1 MSAVE
6 QMGREGV
13 GLEEIRRKL
22 GSTTLNSVRKVLPD
36 RAIEEA
42 CEAVG
47 YAYRKGDLPPLVTV
61 QHMVLAA
68 IWLEESFAASW
79 QVMWGALASRVSE
92 AAGKSPT
99 DSSVTRARG
108 RLPLSVWE
116 WLFAWLSQE
125 AQSLSS
131 SLSSA

>member
-1 MSAVE
+1 
-6 QMGREGV
+6 
-13 GLEEIRRKL
+13 
-22 GSTTLNSVRKVLPD
+22 
-36 RAIEEA
+36 
-42 CEAVG
+42 
-47 YAYRKGDLPPLVTV
+47 
-61 QHMVLAA
+61 
-68 IWLEESFAASW
+68 
-79 QVMWGALASRVSE
+79 MWGALASRVSE